1 MVLHTWSQTLEHHIH
16 VHCVVTGG
24 ALAPDETHWIP
35 LTFRPARLTSHV
47 QSITSDA

>member
-24 ALAPDETHWIP
+24 ALVLRFRIDAQVMLPPPD
-35 LTFRPARLTSHV
+35 R
-47 QSITSDA
+47 